1 MQIFTRIH
9 IVCFSAHA
17 LENILQLP
25 NTQHC
30 VLRGARGAAIIIIR
44 QQDLLPLSFPKIAS
58 IMDEKPVSIAT
69 NIITYFI

>member
-1 MQIFTRIH
+1 MPWCAFSIQYSQANAASLEKEDPSGIH
-9 IVCFSAHA
+9 R
-17 LENILQLP
+17 N
-25 NTQHC
+25 
-30 VLRGARGAAIIIIR
+30 IIIIR